1 MSTNLSPLSNMNCDV
16 AVIGGGP
23 GGAALATFLA
33 RAGHRCTIFEQAK
46 FPRYHIGESLIPH
59 THGIF
64 ERLGLLPQLRASC
77 FPVKHSVRFVS
88 HNGKESVPFYFSET
102 IHGERARTWQVER
115 SQFDCMMLDHARAN
129 GVEIHEQISIDK
141 VIFENAQ
148 AAGLQV
154 VSGDGSRADVSA
166 KVVVDASGRACVIG
180 RQLGLRSPLPE
191 LRKASVWG
199 YFRGGKRLPGI
210 DAGETTM
217 FLIPGGGW
225 FWYIPLPDDIV
236 SVGIVADPEYVFL
249 LSDDM
254 EDAFTREVALCA
266 PLADRLSAAERV
278 GPVRGSRHL
287 AYLNRQT
294 CGDGWVMIGD
304 ARAFLDPIY
313 SSGLYLALGSAE
325 LAAQCIDDALKNDDV
340 SAARLGRFE
349 PALWKGVDVV
359 RRLIHAFYDP
369 AFSFPKFAERFPEHR
384 AALIDC
390 LVGDVIKDMSAFT
403 AALAQMTPPPPA
415 VGLQHREIV
424 RTDPGRRAERL
435 RASKSMI
442 IGPKQESPGA
452 GFKTNLHW
460 EKTTD
465 LKSL

>member
-1 MSTNLSPLSNMNCDV
+1 MTAMSTNSPSSTVPSSQCDV

-33 RAGHRCTIFEQAK
+33 RAGHRCVVFEREK

-59 THGIF
+59 TFGIF
-64 ERLGLLPQLRASC
+64 ERLGFLGQLRASA

-88 HNGKESVPFYFSET
+88 PTGKEATPFYFSET
-102 IHGERARTWQVER
+102 IPGDRARTWQVER
-115 SQFDCMMLDHARAN
+115 SRFDEMMLNHARAN
-129 GVEIHEQISIDK
+129 GVEVHEQIGIDK
-141 VIFENAQ
+141 VLFENGR
-148 AAGLQV
+148 AAGVQTI
-154 VSGDGSRADVSA
+154 SRDGTRCEVRAR
-166 KVVVDASGRACVIG
+166 VVVDASGRACVIG
-180 RQLGLRSPLPE
+180 NQLGLRSPLPE
-191 LRKASVWG
+191 LRKATAWG

-236 SVGIVADPEYVFL
+236 SVGIVADPEYVFAGG
-249 LSDDM
+249 DDM
-254 EDAFTREVALCA
+254 EAAYTREVRKCA
-266 PLADRLSAAERV
+266 PLWERLAEATRF
-278 GPVRGSRHL
+278 GPIRGSRHM
-287 AYLNRQT
+287 AYLNRKT

-325 LAAQCIDDALKNDDV
+325 LAAGCIDDALKHGDT
-340 SAARLGRFE
+340 SAARLGAFE

-369 AFSFPKFAERFPEHR
+369 SFSFPKFAERYPQHR

-390 LVGDVIKDMSAFT
+390 LIGDVVNKDLSAFT
-403 AALAQMTPPPPA
+403 ASLEEMTPPPPPLGSNLTA
-415 VGLQHREIV
+415 SS
-424 RTDPGRRAERL
+424 DPVL
-435 RASKSMI
+435 T
-442 IGPKQESPGA
+442 GA
-452 GFKTNLHW
+452 
-460 EKTTD
+460 
-465 LKSL
+465 

>member
-1 MSTNLSPLSNMNCDV
+1 MIAPTSMNTDHPSSLSNRGCDV
-16 AVIGGGP
+16 AIIGGGP

-33 RAGHRCTIFEQAK
+33 RSGHRCVLFEQSR

-59 THGIF
+59 TYGIF
-64 ERLGLLPQLRASC
+64 ERLGLLDQLRASA

-102 IHGERARTWQVER
+102 IPGERARTWQVER
-115 SQFDCMMLDHARAN
+115 SQFDCMMLNQARAN
-129 GVEIHEQISIDK
+129 GVEVYEQTGIDK
-141 VIFENAQ
+141 VLFEEQRAVGVRI
-148 AAGLQV
+148 A
-154 VSGDGSRADVSA
+154 SPDGSRMELRA
-166 KVVVDASGRACVIG
+166 KVVVDASGRSCVIG

-191 LRKASVWG
+191 LRKASVWD
-199 YFRGGKRLPGI
+199 YFRGGERLPGI

-225 FWYIPLPDDIV
+225 FWYIPLPDDVV
-236 SVGIVADPEYVFL
+236 SVGIVADPGYLFSQ
-249 LSDDM
+249 SDDM
-254 EDAFTREVALCA
+254 EAAFTREVALCA
-266 PLADRLSAAERV
+266 PLADRLALATRI
-278 GPVRGSRHL
+278 GPARGSRHL

-340 SAARLGRFE
+340 SAERLGRFE

-369 AFSFPKFAERFPEHR
+369 NFSFPKFAERFPEHR

-390 LVGDVIKDMSAFT
+390 LVGDVIKDMSGFT
-403 AALAQMTPPPPA
+403 AALAQMTPPPPPL
-415 VGLQHREIV
+415 GSNI
-424 RTDPGRRAERL
+424 
-435 RASKSMI
+435 SKPSEPSR
-442 IGPKQESPGA
+442 GEVFS
-452 GFKTNLHW
+452 
-460 EKTTD
+460 
-465 LKSL
+465 